1 MIEIK
6 LTFSI
11 FQIKLKVSISSI
23 KSEVSSLEMN
33 NHPRNSCDVQSK
45 TKSTDTNINSKHNT
59 SQHTPDNE
67 EHTQLRTIS
76 IPYHSGHDTK
86 CHCEKN
92 ITGVSANMMAYHDQS
107 VNTVSENH
115 HAEQREQRYPSRL
128 CCTGLGTL
136 HRYPGILSDNGARI
150 EQRYPMRLR
159 VSGIPFSKHK
169 LLSDHIL
176 NNLLKNSVI
185 PQYLRTV
192 EPTRVSGSIS
202 IPGILNQ
209 CSQNPHPS
217 ITTTINNCLSVQYN
231 IVSQYCPCQYKIS
244 EQPDIVTSFTL
255 DV

>member
-1 MIEIK
+1 M
-6 LTFSI
+6 
-11 FQIKLKVSISSI
+11 KVSISSI

-45 TKSTDTNINSKHNT
+45 TKSTNTSINSQHTHHNT

-107 VNTVSENH
+107 VNTVSENY

-159 VSGIPFSKHK
+159 VSGIPYSKHT

-176 NNLLKNSVI
+176 NNLLKNSAI

-192 EPTRVSGSIS
+192 EPTRLSSSIP
-202 IPGILNQ
+202 IPGILNP
-209 CSQNPHPS
+209 CNQNPHPS
-217 ITTTINNCLSVQYN
+217 TTTINNICQMTQYMYSVN
-231 IVSQYCPCQYKIS
+231 FGKVAHG
-244 EQPDIVTSFTL
+244 F
-255 DV
+255 